1 MKKLFLLMLGI
12 FLSILICS
20 AQKVSKDL
28 QEFAMDFSS
37 TNVKIRGE
45 LMLFGKY
52 KNNLSSLTYELYIEM
67 LKKSELK
74 SNKGIAKTVSKVED
88 KYFQS
93 EPKTFVIVIYS
104 KKWNAIICDDAN
116 TAFVDSI
123 KLLSPNEKVPDLKR
137 FVKK

>member
-1 MKKLFLLMLGI
+1 
-12 FLSILICS
+12 
-20 AQKVSKDL
+20 
-28 QEFAMDFSS
+28 
-37 TNVKIRGE
+37 
-45 LMLFGKY
+45 MLFGKY
-52 KNNLSSLTYELYIEM
+52 KNNLSSLTYESYIEM

-123 KLLSPNEKVPDLKR
+123 KVLSPNEKVPDLKR
-137 FVKK
+137 FIKKQYTNTFCSQYNDKLKIIVFNKLFIGINFIANSVSTDR